1 MNLKNKWV
9 ALAITSIG
17 TLVAMAASQNSGPVS
32 ASDQQ
37 AQATDLVGKQAQQ
50 KVDLFTGSFGY
61 TVPINC
67 PPARNGSEP
76 SLVLAYSSAG
86 DNGWCGMGWNLA
98 IGSIDRNVRDG
109 FPMLYSTGNPATPLN
124 AYDDTKGFILDLFGK
139 SYKLFSVATNGT
151 VEYRAETDTDFL
163 RCFFDTTNNKWTV
176 YDKSGTAYYFGETSN
191 TRLSKT
197 GWTSGATSTFHWA
210 LDQIVTATGDWT
222 TIAYADNTSPYTGQS
237 EQTLYPTQMNYNG
250 HTNFNGYSSNFT
262 PPNSIIFQTEVRP
275 DWRFSFR
282 SGFRTESD
290 RRLTNIVC
298 QANSQNVWSY
308 RLMYGISPA
317 TARSLLTNVVVYGY
331 SGTTP
336 SPYLTNSFAYQ
347 ANPNGMSFG
356 STIVWSNMVLTGP
369 DGLGYPE
376 VTEVNQAG
384 GFNYALADLVDMDG
398 DGLPDRVIC
407 DTNVSPNKYMV
418 QKNLGLQG
426 TGGSFGSQYL
436 FGPISTGVGN
446 PSDSNPFPD
455 ASGYA
460 ELNTANGR
468 IRDINGDGLP
478 DRVLDYWKPFD
489 QSINPNYTPYTNFT
503 IAFNT
508 GGAFSSPTRWAI
520 TNFMGGYDANNV
532 YSAYES
538 VEGGGTVGFGG
549 FNVQLGVGLFDLNG
563 DLLPDRVQSG
573 FAGMTNSMTNLYVQY
588 NTGSG
593 FTQMRTY
600 PYRSQ
605 NCQGLD
611 AGTISQE
618 AAFETQNSHFLDLN
632 GDGLPDHIMW
642 PFNPTNGYN
651 AQYMP
656 HPTSYYAVEYND
668 GYSFESTNTYTGL
681 PGSYDVWP
689 GVVAQT
695 NNGSITYNGAIFY
708 SDAMVDPP
716 FCGLY
721 DLNGDGLP
729 DRVVLD
735 QSSYGYAQSRWFVYL
750 NNGHGFNT
758 TPIVLTNIE
767 NQGQYQMSSGA
778 LPWWSP
784 EGSYNGSAIT
794 TLMDIN
800 GDGLL
805 DRVMAVYYSSSPSAN
820 YFLVQLNNGP
830 YPDLLTNVNNGIGGN
845 LAVTYN
851 SSSAYDNRVD
861 PTSASSVS
869 HMPFPRQVVSAV
881 AESDAV
887 NPAQVTSY
895 NYAAGYYDGPR
906 REFHGFGV
914 VTETDPTLRSTVTY
928 FHTGGGRN
936 YTALGEYQD
945 TNSSTG
951 LGNFAKMGMP
961 YRVEEY
967 GNDANLYHLQ
977 VNQVNQT
984 SLGNGRYFPFT
995 ALTFDCDYT
1004 SGGSSNVAAMQFAYD
1019 FTTGNLTNK
1028 IEYGKVNGFNANG
1041 FSYTDADTTDT
1052 RQNHTI
1058 YAPISGNSY
1067 IVNLP
1072 GTNNVTDVNNNVIRE
1087 TRYLYNGNSGTTLAK
1102 LTRIASGYYATN
1114 GYGYNSY
1121 GLISLKTNA
1130 VGVVAEITYDST
1142 DNTFPA
1148 TTRLRANPSSD
1159 GGSADFTTTTVYDA
1173 RSGDVASSTD
1183 PAGVTTTNSFDAFCR
1198 PTETDKIPA
1207 GSTTLVWT
1215 KKYRYPALMPMS
1227 SGQAVNYT
1235 DVIVND
1241 GVGGFT
1247 NRTYIDGFGRTL
1259 QTRIQ
1264 GENGNFRVI
1273 STAYDGRGKAFLTTW
1288 PVFVNGVGFT
1298 KPYNPQMAMLTGYDS
1313 YGRVATNR
1321 AVTINVDGNGAI
1333 SSTTISGGDTST
1345 SPLGVKTWT
1354 YANGTDP
1361 WWIVFTDED
1370 GKTRRYQ
1377 LDAFGRTNQIQE
1389 VDGSS
1394 TYSTT
1399 LKYDLADNLTSIINS
1414 IGETNYWAFN
1424 DAGDEVASADPYL
1437 GQWTYVR
1444 DFDGR
1449 LRVQTDARGDVVSN
1463 SYVNASGYQDPLN
1476 RVQVQT
1482 VFNFNPTNSTL
1493 APAYTNTYVYDS
1505 SDDNNYNVP
1514 KGFLYKTV
1522 DSQGYEKA
1530 GYDSLAR
1537 TINATRH
1544 LNINNQDYTTKFTY
1558 NDGDKVT
1565 STAYPNSG
1573 PTITNQ
1579 YFNGGSIKQVS
1590 LYGGSQNYYTVS
1602 AGAYDEFGHVTNF
1615 VYGNGLS
1622 TTRSFYQVSKR
1633 LKSVTAG
1640 SGGSIFSRTFTYSP
1654 GEDIL
1659 TLNGTG
1665 ETNIS
1670 VTYDNLH
1677 RIKSFS
1683 SLTGSYAYDAVGNL
1697 TNNIE
1702 SGSSQTYGYGVRR
1715 PEAVKTV
1722 GSAKYLYDLCGN
1734 MIVRKGDTATP
1745 QSLSYNA
1752 ENRLV
1757 RFASAGTNFMLVTFG
1772 YDAGGAR
1779 LWKWNNQ
1786 NPTNLQVWIGNYY
1799 EEKGGKVLFHIFA
1812 NGQQVCTFETNSALY
1827 NGIGTDTNHVAYY
1840 YNEDNINSSCALS
1853 SGATPISQQEVNVY
1867 YPFGRTMAGTLQ
1879 ASFQVSRR
1887 FTGQILDGET
1897 GLYYFNARY
1906 YDPELGRF
1914 TQPDSR
1920 IADLGNPQSYN
1931 KYTYCVNN
1939 PLRYTDPDGRA
1950 PSDWANAWSSV
1961 INRGATYV
1969 SAGPSHWIWNGT
1981 VGSLNTFV
1989 GGLAEPLRFGSTAG
2003 ALSGSGHATAGQ
2015 IALGTLQEAGRA
2027 AAIIPVGAAIG
2038 KGTGALVT
2046 SLTAGGEDEAV
2057 GELSGLISGC
2067 FVAGTLV
2074 ATETGC
2080 VEIQNVK
2087 VGDLVWSYSFEA
2099 QKWQLRAVEATPVHD
2114 YSGDFITINVGNA
2127 VVESTGNHPVWVVS
2141 GDDLANRPTVGDLS
2155 QADQSLTPFGR
2166 WVESRSLR
2174 VGDEVFLVGGATAT
2188 INSLWTTQGHLLV
2201 YNLRVTGNHTYAVS
2215 QKGVLVHNKSAQVK
2229 PIPRDLPNANQAL
2242 RDAKEAWDV
2251 PKSAQPDK
2259 TIKPGTPE
2267 GDAAGLDGR
2276 NVKLYEYTNNKGE
2289 KIHVRQDKPAT
2300 YNENGAGDQGPH
2312 FNSGPAND
2320 KLKRHDYYDQNK

>member
-1 MNLKNKWV
+1 MNLKNKWI
-9 ALAITSIG
+9 ALAITGIG
-17 TLVAMAASQNSGPVS
+17 TLVAMAGQNSGPVS

-76 SLVLAYSSAG
+76 NLILAYSSSG
-86 DNGWCGMGWNLA
+86 DNGWCGMGWDLS

-109 FPMLYSTGNPATPLN
+109 FPMLYSSGNPASPLN
-124 AYDDTKGFILDLFGK
+124 AYDDTKGFMLDLFGK

-176 YDKSGTAYYFGETSN
+176 YDKSGTAYYFGETSSS
-191 TRLSKT
+191 RLSKT
-197 GWTSGATSTFHWA
+197 GWTAGATSTFHWA

-222 TIAYADNTSPYTGQS
+222 TVAYANNTSPFTGLT
-237 EQTLYPTQMNYNG
+237 EQMLYPTQMNYNG
-250 HTNFNGYSSNFT
+250 HTNNNGYSSNFA
-262 PPNSIIFQTEVRP
+262 PPNSITFQTEIRTN
-275 DWRFSFR
+275 DWRTSFR
-282 SGFRTESD
+282 SGFRTELD

-308 RLMYGISPA
+308 RLMYGASPA
-317 TARSLLTNVVVYGY
+317 TGRSLLTNVVVYGY

-356 STIVWSNMVLTGP
+356 STMVWSNMVLTGP
-369 DGLGYPE
+369 DGLAYPE
-376 VTEVNQAG
+376 VTEVSQSA
-384 GFNYALADLVDMDG
+384 GFNYALADLVDIDG
-398 DGLPDRVIC
+398 DGLPDRVLC
-407 DTNVSPNKYMV
+407 DTNVSPNKYLV

-426 TGGSFGSQYL
+426 TGGSFGSQYG

-455 ASGYA
+455 QSGYA

-489 QSINPNYTPYTNFT
+489 QSINPNYTLYTNFT

-508 GGAFSSPTRWAI
+508 GSGFSSPTRWAI
-520 TNFMGGYDANNV
+520 TNFMGGYDANGV

-538 VEGGGTVGFGG
+538 VEGGGTVTFGG
-549 FNVQLGVGLFDLNG
+549 FSVQLGVGLFDLNG

-593 FTQMRTY
+593 FTQIRTY

-618 AAFETQNSHFLDLN
+618 AAFETANSHFLDLN

-668 GYSFESTNTYTGL
+668 GYSFESTNTYMGL
-681 PGSYDVWP
+681 PGAYDKWL

-695 NNGSITYNGAIFY
+695 NNGQVNYNGAIFY
-708 SDAMVDPP
+708 SDAMVDLP

-794 TLMDIN
+794 TMMDIN

-861 PTSASSVS
+861 PTSANSVS

-881 AESDAV
+881 AESDGV
-887 NPAQVTSY
+887 NPAQVTTY

-914 VTETDPTLRSTVTY
+914 VTETDPTLRSTVNY

-945 TNSSTG
+945 TNSTTG
-951 LGNFAKMGMP
+951 LGNFAKMGMS
-961 YRVEEY
+961 YRVEDY
-967 GNDANLYHLQ
+967 GNDGILYHLQ
-977 VNQVNQT
+977 VNKVDQN

-1004 SGGSSNVAAMQFAYD
+1004 SGGASNVAAIQFAYD
-1019 FTTGNLTNK
+1019 LTTGNLTNK
-1028 IEYGKVNGFNANG
+1028 TEYGKVNGFNANG
-1041 FSYTDADTTDT
+1041 FAFTDADTTDT

-1058 YAPISGNSY
+1058 YTPISNNSY
-1067 IVNLP
+1067 ILDHP
-1072 GTNNVTDVNNNVIRE
+1072 GTNNLTDVNNNVIQE
-1087 TRYLYNGNSGTTLAK
+1087 TRYVYNSYSGTTLAE

-1121 GLISLKTNA
+1121 GLTSLKTNA
-1130 VGVVAEITYDST
+1130 VGVVTEITYEST

-1148 TTRLRANPSSD
+1148 TTRLRANPGSD
-1159 GGSADFTTTTVYDA
+1159 GGTADFNTTTVYDP
-1173 RSGDVASSTD
+1173 RSGNVASSLD
-1183 PAGVTTTNSFDAFCR
+1183 PAGVTTTNTFDAFCR
-1198 PTETDKIPA
+1198 PTETDRIPA
-1207 GSTTLVWT
+1207 GSTTLVWN
-1215 KKYRYPALMPMS
+1215 KKYAYPTLLPFS

-1288 PVFVNGVGFT
+1288 PVFVNGAGFS
-1298 KPYNPQMAMLTGYDS
+1298 KPQNTQMAMWTGYDA

-1321 AVTINVDGNGAI
+1321 AVTITVNGSGAI
-1333 SSTTISGGDTST
+1333 SGTTVSGGDTGS
-1345 SPLGVKTWT
+1345 SPLGAKTWS
-1354 YANGTDP
+1354 YVNSGDP

-1389 VDGSS
+1389 VDGTS

-1399 LKYDLADNLTSIINS
+1399 LKYDLANNLTSIINA
-1414 IGETNYWAFN
+1414 IAETNYWAFN
-1424 DAGDEVASADPYL
+1424 DAGDVVASADPYL

-1444 DFDGR
+1444 DYAGR

-1463 SYVNASGYQDPLN
+1463 SYVNASGYQDPLG

-1482 VFNFNPTNSTL
+1482 VFSFNPTNSTL
-1493 APAYTNTYVYDS
+1493 ALAYTNTYVYDS
-1505 SDDNNYNVP
+1505 SDDGNYSVP

-1522 DSQGYEKA
+1522 DSQGFDKN

-1537 TINATRH
+1537 TLKSTRH
-1544 LNINNQDYTTKFTY
+1544 LNISSRDYTTSFTY

-1573 PTITNQ
+1573 PTITNL
-1579 YFNGGSIKQVS
+1579 YFNGGTIKQVS

-1602 AGAYDEFGHVTNF
+1602 GGAYDEFDHVTNF

-1622 TTRSFYQVSKR
+1622 TTRAFYPVSKR

-1640 SGGSIFSRTFTYSP
+1640 SMFTRTFTYSP

-1665 ETNIS
+1665 ETNVS

-1677 RIKSFS
+1677 RIKTFS
-1683 SLTGSYAYDAVGNL
+1683 SLNGSYAYDPVGNI

-1702 SGSSQTYGYGVRR
+1702 SGSSQGYGYGVRR

-1734 MIVRKGDTATP
+1734 MIVRKGDTVTP
-1745 QSLSYNA
+1745 QSLTYNA

-1757 RFASAGTNFMLVTFG
+1757 RFESVGTNLMLVTYG
-1772 YDAGGAR
+1772 YDATGAR

-1786 NPTNLQVWIGNYY
+1786 SPTNLQVWIGNYY
-1799 EEKGGKVLFHIFA
+1799 EEKGGKALFHIFA

-1827 NGIGTDTNHVAYY
+1827 NGGSTDTNHVAYY
-1840 YNEDNINSSCALS
+1840 YSEDNINSSCALS
-1853 SGATPISQQEVNVY
+1853 SGATPVSQQEVNVY

-1887 FTGQILDGET
+1887 FTGQILDAET
-1897 GLYYFNARY
+1897 GLYYYGARY

-1914 TQPDSR
+1914 AQPDSR
-1920 IADLGNPQSYN
+1920 IADLSNPQSYN
-1931 KYTYCVNN
+1931 RYSYCVNN

-1950 PSDWANAWSSV
+1950 PSDWANAWSSM

-1981 VGSLNTFV
+1981 VGSLNTLV
-1989 GGLAEPLRFGSTAG
+1989 GGLSEPLRFGSTAG

-2027 AAIIPVGAAIG
+2027 AAIVPVGAAIG
-2038 KGTGALVT
+2038 KGTGTLIT
-2046 SLTAGGEDEAV
+2046 SLTAGGEEEAI
-2057 GELSGLISGC
+2057 GELSGAVGEMCFVGGTLIS
-2067 FVAGTLV
+2067 TKDSLKPI
-2074 ATETGC
+2074 ENI
-2080 VEIQNVK
+2080 EP
-2087 VGDLVWSYSFEA
+2087 GDQVWSFDEESGEFSLQSVVRVFNRLTDATIILKIGAADVECTPEHPFWVKSRGWTGADSLKIGDELLTLSDEEQVLSTITCRQAKITVYNLEVTHSHSYCVSPLALVVHNACTPF
-2099 QKWQLRAVEATPVHD
+2099 KGRAD
-2114 YSGDFITINVGNA
+2114 YSGVKAPKNVTA
-2127 VVESTGNHPVWVVS
+2127 STKPTPRQVREMKAENRSQNG
-2141 GDDLANRPTVGDLS
+2141 GTLRDD
-2155 QADQSLTPFGR
+2155 
-2166 WVESRSLR
+2166 
-2174 VGDEVFLVGGATAT
+2174 
-2188 INSLWTTQGHLLV
+2188 
-2201 YNLRVTGNHTYAVS
+2201 VTGEELVDSPKS
-2215 QKGVLVHNKSAQVK
+2215 QQGVT
-2229 PIPRDLPNANQAL
+2229 PPPNAAEI
-2242 RDAKEAWDV
+2242 DHIV
-2251 PKSAQPDK
+2251 P
-2259 TIKPGTPE
+2259 
-2267 GDAAGLDGR
+2267 
-2276 NVKLYEYTNNKGE
+2276 VNKGGTRATDNLQILG
-2289 KIHVRQDKPAT
+2289 KKNNRDKWD
-2300 YNENGAGDQGPH
+2300 N
-2312 FNSGPAND
+2312 
-2320 KLKRHDYYDQNK
+2320 